1 MNSEKLTKNQPSL
14 IIVMGVSGS
23 GKSHIA
29 SKLAA
34 SLNFDFI
41 EADDFHSDKS
51 KNNMSANIPLTESV
65 RQFWVEII
73 CHHIKNRSNKN
84 IVLAYSGLK
93 LKHRN
98 MLRKL
103 QSNSQF
109 IWLDGNANVIRER
122 LIKRRNH
129 FVSAEFLSGQL
140 SAMESPDESE
150 KDILKIDIAN
160 DVEDILIQC
169 LAALETKSQ
178 QCSLT

>member
-1 MNSEKLTKNQPSL
+1 MNSEKFTTNQPSL

-51 KNNMSANIPLTESV
+51 KKNMSANIPLKESV

-73 CHHIKNRSNKN
+73 CHHLKSRSNN
-84 IVLAYSGLK
+84 IVLAFSGLK

-109 IWLDGNANVIRER
+109 IWLDGNPNVIRER
-122 LIKRRNH
+122 LTKRRNH

-140 SAMESPDESE
+140 LAMESPDESE
-150 KDILKIDIAN
+150 KDIIKIDIAN
-160 DVEDILIQC
+160 DLEDVLTQC
-169 LAALETKSQ
+169 LAAFQPKSQ